1 MTNKIFRSTILV
13 AAVVLLCSLSIIMGV
28 LYGYF
33 NDVQIN
39 QLKDEL
45 SLAAI
50 GTEDSGISYLEKVDS
65 RRFRITWVD
74 ETGYVIYDTHA
85 DTNSMES
92 HIDREEIRE
101 AMENGFGSAV
111 RKSDTLLERRVYEAV
126 RLEDGTVLRISIDQQ
141 TMTILILGML
151 QPVCLVILVAI
162 ILSAVLSNRMSKKV
176 MEPLNGLDL
185 EHPLENDTYEELSPL
200 LNRINQQHEEIR
212 RQVRKLQQ
220 KTDEFNQ
227 VIENMREG
235 LVLLDKNSVI
245 LSINSAAM
253 ELFGSYEDCVGK
265 KFYELD
271 RHNDMAAA
279 IDKTFGQ
286 GQHKCNAIRNGREYK
301 FLFSRIESGEKTVG
315 LVIVAIDV
323 TDAENAER
331 NRREFTAN
339 VSHELKTPLQG
350 IIGSAELLEHG
361 IVKPED
367 QPRFIGHIRKEASRL
382 VNLIEDVIRIS
393 HMDEGV
399 EIPREDIDLM
409 AVVKEVTETLQT
421 AAQKRG
427 ISIRVSG
434 DHCHIQGVRSMIYE
448 IVQNLCDNAA
458 KYNVENGTVD
468 VMVKRSGKRTVLIVK
483 DTGIGIPA
491 EHQPRIFERF
501 YRVDKSHS
509 KSVGGTGL
517 GLSIVKHAAML
528 HNAKIELSSIPGS
541 GTRFTIRFP
550 K

>member
-33 NDVQIN
+33 DDVQID

-45 SLAAI
+45 RLAAI
-50 GTEDSGISYLEKVDS
+50 GTEGSGISYLEKVDS

-74 ETGYVIYDTHA
+74 ETGYVIFDTHA

-126 RLEDGTVLRISIDQQ
+126 RLNNGTVLRISIDQQ
-141 TMTILILGML
+141 TMTILMLGML

-227 VIENMREG
+227 IIENMREG

-245 LSINSAAM
+245 LSTNPAAM
-253 ELFGSYEDCVGK
+253 ELFGSDGDCVGK

-271 RHNDMAAA
+271 RHSDMAAA
-279 IDKTFGQ
+279 IDKAFGQ
-286 GQHKCNAIRNGREYK
+286 GQYKCNAVRNGRKYK

-315 LVIVAIDV
+315 LVVLAIDV

-409 AVVKEVTETLQT
+409 AVVKEVIETLQT

-427 ISIRVSG
+427 ISIRISG
-434 DHCHIQGVRSMIYE
+434 DHCHIQGGRSMIYE
-448 IVQNLCDNAA
+448 IVQNLCDNAV
-458 KYNVENGTVD
+458 KYNVENGSVD
-468 VMVKRSGKRTVLIVK
+468 VAVKRSGKRTVLTVK

-509 KSVGGTGL
+509 KDTGGTGL
-517 GLSIVKHAAML
+517 GMAIVKHAAQY
-528 HNAKIELSSIPGS
+528 HNARINLKSAPGI
-541 GTRFTIRFP
+541 GTTITVTF
-550 K
+550 

>member
-13 AAVVLLCSLSIIMGV
+13 AAVVLPCSLSIIMGV

-33 NDVQIN
+33 DDVQID

-45 SLAAI
+45 RLAAI
-50 GTEDSGISYLEKVDS
+50 GTEGSGISYLEKVDS

-74 ETGYVIYDTHA
+74 ETGYVIFDTHA

-126 RLEDGTVLRISIDQQ
+126 RLNNGTVLRISIDQQ
-141 TMTILILGML
+141 TMTILMLGML

-162 ILSAVLSNRMSKKV
+162 ILCAVLSNRMSKKV

-227 VIENMREG
+227 IIENMREG

-245 LSINSAAM
+245 LSTNPAAM
-253 ELFGSYEDCVGK
+253 ELFGSDGDCVGK

-271 RHNDMAAA
+271 RHSDMAAA
-279 IDKTFGQ
+279 IDKAFGQ
-286 GQHKCNAIRNGREYK
+286 GQYKCNAVRNGREYK

-315 LVIVAIDV
+315 LVVLAIDV

-434 DHCHIQGVRSMIYE
+434 DHCHIQRVRSMIYE
-448 IVQNLCDNAA
+448 IVQNLCDNAV

-509 KSVGGTGL
+509 KETGGTGL
-517 GLSIVKHAAML
+517 GMAIVKHAAQY
-528 HNAKIELSSIPGS
+528 HNARINLKSAPGI
-541 GTRFTIRFP
+541 GTTITVTF
-550 K
+550 

>member
-220 KTDEFNQ
+220 PTSLIRSQK
-227 VIENMREG
+227 ICG
-235 LVLLDKNSVI
+235 KVL
-245 LSINSAAM
+245 
-253 ELFGSYEDCVGK
+253 CCW
-265 KFYELD
+265 
-271 RHNDMAAA
+271 
-279 IDKTFGQ
+279 T
-286 GQHKCNAIRNGREYK
+286 
-301 FLFSRIESGEKTVG
+301 
-315 LVIVAIDV
+315 
-323 TDAENAER
+323 
-331 NRREFTAN
+331 
-339 VSHELKTPLQG
+339 
-350 IIGSAELLEHG
+350 
-361 IVKPED
+361 
-367 QPRFIGHIRKEASRL
+367 
-382 VNLIEDVIRIS
+382 
-393 HMDEGV
+393 
-399 EIPREDIDLM
+399 
-409 AVVKEVTETLQT
+409 
-421 AAQKRG
+421 
-427 ISIRVSG
+427 
-434 DHCHIQGVRSMIYE
+434 
-448 IVQNLCDNAA
+448 
-458 KYNVENGTVD
+458 
-468 VMVKRSGKRTVLIVK
+468 RTV
-483 DTGIGIPA
+483 
-491 EHQPRIFERF
+491 
-501 YRVDKSHS
+501 
-509 KSVGGTGL
+509 
-517 GLSIVKHAAML
+517 
-528 HNAKIELSSIPGS
+528 
-541 GTRFTIRFP
+541 
-550 K
+550 

>member
-1 MTNKIFRSTILV
+1 MINRIFRSTMFV

-28 LYGYF
+28 LYGHF
-33 NDVQIN
+33 NNVQIS
-39 QLKDEL
+39 QLRDEL

-50 GTEDSGISYLEKVDS
+50 GTEDSGISYLKKVDS

-74 ETGYVIYDTHA
+74 ETGCVIYDTHA
-85 DTNSMES
+85 DSGSMES
-92 HIDREEIRE
+92 HVDREEVRE
-101 AMENGFGSAV
+101 AMETGFGSAV

-126 RLEDGTVLRISIDQQ
+126 RLHDGTVLRISIDQQ

-200 LNRINQQHEEIR
+200 LNRINQQHKEIR
-212 RQVRKLQQ
+212 HQVRKLQQ

-227 VIENMREG
+227 IIENMREG
-235 LVLLDKNSVI
+235 LVLLDKNCVI
-245 LSINSAAM
+245 LSINPAAM
-253 ELFGSYEDCVGK
+253 ELFGSDEDCMGK

-271 RHNDMAAA
+271 RHNDMSAAV
-279 IDKTFGQ
+279 DKAFGQ
-286 GQHKCNAIRNGREYK
+286 GQYKCNAVRNGREYK

-315 LVIVAIDV
+315 LVVLAIDV

-331 NRREFTAN
+331 NRREFSAN

-409 AVVKEVTETLQT
+409 AVVMEVTETLQA

-434 DHCHIQGVRSMIYE
+434 DTCHIQGVRSMIYE
-448 IVQNLCDNAA
+448 IVQNLCDNAV
-458 KYNVENGTVD
+458 KYNVENGSVD
-468 VMVKRSGKRTVLIVK
+468 VMVKGSGKRTVLIVR

-491 EHQPRIFERF
+491 EHQSRIFERF

-509 KSVGGTGL
+509 KETGGTGL
-517 GLSIVKHAAML
+517 GMAIVKHAAQY
-528 HNAKIELSSIPGS
+528 HNARINLKSAPGT
-541 GTRFTIRFP
+541 GTTITVTF
-550 K
+550 